1 MDDANFN
8 RRQTIR
14 VGASV
19 AYAQV
24 GVIGFDGPIDL
35 QSLRLY
41 GLPEAAPAV
50 LYACPSVPI
59 GTRSLAL
66 ETTWDLPSLT
76 AGATANIDVTV
87 AGARRGDFADSSP
100 DTSSIAFVLDC
111 HVWSNNS
118 VRVTARNVSASTV
131 DLAAAVLSVQVAK
144 RRIP

>member
-1 MDDANFN
+1 MGEFVTAPGCIMADASLN

-14 VGASV
+14 VGAGV
-19 AYAQV
+19 AFAQIGIV
-24 GVIGFDGPIDL
+24 GFDGQIEFEA
-35 QSLRLY
+35 LRLF

-87 AGARRGDFADSSP
+87 AGARRRDFADASL
-100 DTSSIAFVLDC
+100 DTSSMGLL
-111 HVWSNNS
+111 NG
-118 VRVTARNVSASTV
+118 
-131 DLAAAVLSVQVAK
+131 L
-144 RRIP
+144 